1 MAARKKETITIEDK
15 RVHDYELV
23 FIVSPEVAD
32 DSLEAVIDGI
42 SQLITSKEGVISE
55 VERWGKKKLAYPVS
69 HFLEG
74 NYVLTRFTMKPVRG
88 KELEAQ
94 LRISEEI
101 LRHILIKLGS

>member
-32 DSLEAVIDGI
+32 DSLETVIDGVG
-42 SQLITSKEGVISE
+42 QLITSKEGVISD
-55 VERWGKKKLAYPVS
+55 VERWGKRRLAYPVG

-74 NYVLTRFTMKPVRG
+74 NYVLTRFKMNPTWG

-94 LRISEEI
+94 LRISEQI
-101 LRHILIKLGS
+101 LRHMLIKLDS